1 MTVVFSRIAFVWE
14 TTINLHV
21 VSDNES
27 FVVGIDAC
35 TYPNHYPVV
44 LVFDI
49 LIQLCRSFHSVL
61 QTADVLLVSVVGNL
75 VIGSPTI
82 GNIPRF
88 VT

>member
-14 TTINLHV
+14 TAYYFHL
-21 VSDNES
+21 VSDNKA
-27 FVVGIDAC
+27 FVVCIDAC

-49 LIQLCRSFHSVL
+49 LIQFCRSFHSVL
-61 QTADVLLVSVVGNL
+61 QTADVTFLSVVGNL

-82 GNIPRF
+82 GNICRF

>member
-1 MTVVFSRIAFVWE
+1 MAVVFSRIAFVWE

-27 FVVGIDAC
+27 FVVGIDTC
-35 TYPNHYPVV
+35 TYPNYYPVF
-44 LVFDI
+44 LVIDI
-49 LIQLCRSFHSVL
+49 LIQFCCPFHSVL
-61 QTADVLLVSVVGNL
+61 QAADVSLFSVVGNL

-82 GNIPRF
+82 GVISRF